1 MDGDVSSPARVAGA
15 ASVTEELRPGSGGL
29 DLYVH
34 ARWEREHAGLACGIT
49 AAAPAADF
57 GLTTAPD
64 PWTLSARAEDLCR
77 AVGVPAAAMVR
88 QVHGRRVVPLG
99 SVPESG
105 LLLGGEADGMTTTS
119 RGVLL
124 LATAA
129 DCVPVYLLDPD
140 TGGLGLLHA
149 GWRGAAAGVLEAG
162 LEAMERE
169 AGAARGRLRVHL
181 GPGICG
187 RCYEVGPEVL
197 RAFGRPGSRTG
208 HLDIRA
214 ELASRAV
221 AAGVPAGSIGIST
234 WCTRCASDR
243 FHSHRGSQGEAGRMA
258 AFLGWRTAGCP

>member
-1 MDGDVSSPARVAGA
+1 VSALVPTAGT
-15 ASVTEELRPGSGGL
+15 ASVTEELRSICRSL
-29 DLYVH
+29 DTFVH
-34 ARWEREHAGLACGIT
+34 AGWEREHPGLVCGIT
-49 AAAPAADF
+49 AAGPAADF

-64 PWTLSARAEDLCR
+64 AWTLAARTETLCR
-77 AVGVPAAAMVR
+77 AAGMPAAAMVR
-88 QVHGRRVVPLG
+88 QVHGRRVVPLR
-99 SVPESG
+99 SIPESG
-105 LLLGGEADGMTTTS
+105 LLLGGEADGMTTTA

-129 DCVPVYLLDPD
+129 DCVPVYLLDPEV
-140 TGGLGLLHA
+140 GGLGLLHA

-162 LEAMERE
+162 LEAMESQ
-169 AGAARGRLRVHL
+169 AGAQRGRVRVHL

-187 RCYEVGPEVL
+187 ACYEVGSEVL
-197 RAFGRPGSRTG
+197 EAFGHPGREHG

-243 FHSHRGSQGEAGRMA
+243 FHSHRGREGEAGRMA
-258 AFLGWRTAGCP
+258 AFLGWRPNGCP